1 MLVADT
7 AGRLHTQS
15 NLMDELKKVKRV
27 LARLDATAPH
37 EVLLVLDASQ
47 GQNALAQA
55 QQFHQAVGV
64 TGIVMT
70 KLDGTAKGGIVLA
83 IADALKLPIRYIGVG
98 ETAEDFHVFEA
109 GAIRRSRVVAAAH
122 GWRRRG
128 MIRFDKVSKRYPNGR
143 EAVTD
148 LSLEIARGEMA
159 FLTGHSG
166 AGKSTLLKLIAL
178 IERPTRGT
186 LLVNGQNTSALPRK
200 KIPAFRRQ
208 IGVVFQDHKL
218 LMDRPVYD
226 NVGLPLVIAGVPEKE
241 IQKRVRAALDQVG
254 LLGRE
259 RSRPIELSTGE
270 QQRVGIARAIV
281 GKPALL
287 IADEPTGNLDPDLA
301 VEIMNIFKR
310 FNEVGVTVLIASHD
324 VHLIERY
331 GVRRVML
338 EGGRVSN
345 GNATG
350 VPELPS
356 IQVY

>member
-1 MLVADT
+1 
-7 AGRLHTQS
+7 
-15 NLMDELKKVKRV
+15 
-27 LARLDATAPH
+27 
-37 EVLLVLDASQ
+37 
-47 GQNALAQA
+47 
-55 QQFHQAVGV
+55 
-64 TGIVMT
+64 MT
-70 KLDGTAKGGIVLA
+70 TSAC
-83 IADALKLPIRYIGVG
+83 PSS
-98 ETAEDFHVFEA
+98 
-109 GAIRRSRVVAAAH
+109 SRVC
-122 GWRRRG
+122 R
-128 MIRFDKVSKRYPNGR
+128 
-143 EAVTD
+143 
-148 LSLEIARGEMA
+148 
-159 FLTGHSG
+159 
-166 AGKSTLLKLIAL
+166 
-178 IERPTRGT
+178 
-186 LLVNGQNTSALPRK
+186 
-200 KIPAFRRQ
+200 
-208 IGVVFQDHKL
+208 
-218 LMDRPVYD
+218 
-226 NVGLPLVIAGVPEKE
+226 EKE

-350 VPELPS
+350 VLELPS